1 PLRPVDAGVV
11 QIPNKCKQC
20 CIATTAIR
28 PGAEV
33 NPDPRLDD
41 WAVACPSRPVQKGHS
56 PGIAPRSPERAQ
68 GIIARRAT
76 ALVGGVE
83 SIVNQSRHHATSS
96 TIVRVIAERFEISAV
111 SFRVV
116 VNTYDSITVGRTY
129 DRSAIRVPSACFS
142 VSVRRRAGDG
152 FDAAPRTVSVT
163 GAPP

>member
-1 PLRPVDAGVV
+1 ERE
-11 QIPNKCKQC
+11 QRCT
-20 CIATTAIR
+20 ATAAVR

-41 WAVACPSRPVQKGHS
+41 WAVACPPRPVQKGHS
-56 PGIAPRSPERAQ
+56 PGIGPRNPLGTQ

-116 VNTYDSITVGRTY
+116 VNTYEPITVGRMY
-129 DRSAIRVPSACFS
+129 DRSAISAPSDC
-142 VSVRRRAGDG
+142 
-152 FDAAPRTVSVT
+152 
-163 GAPP
+163 